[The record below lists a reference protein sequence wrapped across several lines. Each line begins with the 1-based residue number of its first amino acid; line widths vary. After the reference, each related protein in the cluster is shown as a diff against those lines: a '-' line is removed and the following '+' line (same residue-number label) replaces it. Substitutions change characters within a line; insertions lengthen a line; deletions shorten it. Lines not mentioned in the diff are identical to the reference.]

1 MNNKINGKLNNKIT
15 GNLTSKNNAGAAAGA
30 VAGSISGA
38 STGANAK
45 TNSGASTG
53 ANAKNNSGAGANS
66 NSSTNNS
73 SNNKTIR
80 KSTYSSDTFILV
92 LGFLLL
98 IGMIIYIY
106 NYYKSLKGPTSTVAY
121 TACPDYWDSL
131 GNGKCQN
138 VNKIGSCS
146 TEDGADI
153 MDFGGE
159 VFTNTNTG
167 NYAKCR
173 WTNSCNV
180 SWGNIDRLC

>member
-1 MNNKINGKLNNKIT
+1 MSNKTNGKINGNLPGKI
-15 GNLTSKNNAGAAAGA
+15 NSKNNTGAVNGA
-30 VAGSISGA
+30 VAGAVSGA
-38 STGANAK
+38 STGA
-45 TNSGASTG
+45 STG
-53 ANAKNNSGAGANS
+53 ANSKNSSGAGASNNS
-66 NSSTNNS
+66 NSSNNSSASNS

-92 LGFLLL
+92 IGFLLL

-121 TACPDYWDSL
+121 TVCPDYWDSL